1 MNTIIN
7 YVSSNSDYAHMCGEV
22 KAKEPNLNLPLLV
35 IALLPF
41 RLQGEIVD
49 FDLHQRV
56 VQLELT

>member
-1 MNTIIN
+1 
-7 YVSSNSDYAHMCGEV
+7 MCGEV